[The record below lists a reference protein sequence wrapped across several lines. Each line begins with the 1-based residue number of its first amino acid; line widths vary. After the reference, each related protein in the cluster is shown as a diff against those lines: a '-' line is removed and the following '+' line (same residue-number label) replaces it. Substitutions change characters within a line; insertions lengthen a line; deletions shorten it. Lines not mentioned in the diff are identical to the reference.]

1 MYLIIKHQPFQYE
14 LEKVCRIFCPDES
27 IKTQEYL
34 PEPQPD
40 FYALCQ
46 MHQQGGE
53 MHLSTVLR
61 YYQQQFEQTDS
72 FALGQEPAADETE
85 GERRLAATLFQ
96 CLVTCFGFSPSWG
109 MLTGVRPAKLFQMKR
124 ELFGR
129 EAAKRIFHDQY
140 FVHAKKVALCEEV
153 GQREEKIRVLSQKR
167 SFSLYVSIPFCPTR
181 CSYCSFVSHSI
192 ERNTQLID
200 PYLDCLCQELEQ
212 LSHYANRYGLQL
224 ETVYVGGGTPSI
236 LNSQQITRLLD
247 CIKRLFGTPHLNEF
261 TFESGRPDTLDF
273 EKLSAVVAGGADRIS
288 INPQTFSDDVLR
300 QIGRHHTSQQ
310 TLQAYQFARQA
321 GIQNINMDLI
331 AGLQGDTVENFCESV
346 RKTIKLS
353 PENITVHTL
362 SMKRAST
369 QVSDGTAQY
378 SARGEDAAR
387 MLDCAE
393 ELLRCAGYLP
403 YYMYRQSKTVGNLE
417 NIGWAKADKFGLYNI
432 YMMDETHTILSA
444 GAGAV
449 TKLKDVQSGRI
460 ERIFNYKYP
469 YEYISRFELMSEKK
483 REISRF
489 FEEFPL

>member
-200 PYLDCLCQELEQ
+200 PYLDCLCQE
-212 LSHYANRYGLQL
+212 
-224 ETVYVGGGTPSI
+224 
-236 LNSQQITRLLD
+236 
-247 CIKRLFGTPHLNEF
+247 
-261 TFESGRPDTLDF
+261 
-273 EKLSAVVAGGADRIS
+273 
-288 INPQTFSDDVLR
+288 
-300 QIGRHHTSQQ
+300 
-310 TLQAYQFARQA
+310 
-321 GIQNINMDLI
+321 
-331 AGLQGDTVENFCESV
+331 
-346 RKTIKLS
+346 
-353 PENITVHTL
+353 
-362 SMKRAST
+362 
-369 QVSDGTAQY
+369 
-378 SARGEDAAR
+378 
-387 MLDCAE
+387 
-393 ELLRCAGYLP
+393 
-403 YYMYRQSKTVGNLE
+403 
-417 NIGWAKADKFGLYNI
+417 
-432 YMMDETHTILSA
+432 
-444 GAGAV
+444 
-449 TKLKDVQSGRI
+449 
-460 ERIFNYKYP
+460 
-469 YEYISRFELMSEKK
+469 
-483 REISRF
+483 
-489 FEEFPL
+489 